1 MAKIPDKK
9 DLSIIIVCYKGLE
22 RISRC
27 LEEVGRFRETR
38 FSYEVIIVDN
48 DPESEV
54 TVHLRTL
61 FPDFRF
67 IHNKINGGFGNGCN
81 LGSTE
86 ASGDFF
92 LFLNPDTVPVQSEIE
107 KLFAAAQAS
116 SGYTIFSCRQIREN
130 GNESKAY
137 GAFPDLFNLTGLLRA
152 VFRRRSGRK
161 IRSENTP
168 YGEVFFPDWISGSVM
183 LMGRSVFQ
191 SLNGFDEDFWMY
203 YEDVDLC
210 KRSRKSGGEVVLFK
224 NITVEHNHGGS
235 SRIDPGT
242 AALTRSEVHISQHVY
257 ISKHFKG
264 MKCYLIQSFLV
275 LNNLVS
281 GLFPAIAGLLL
292 CFYPRLFA
300 YTLKYSM
307 VLRYYP
313 VALLHRS
320 WISSRSVSSRH
331 SH

>member
-1 MAKIPDKK
+1 MAEIPDNT

-27 LEEVGRFRETR
+27 LKEIGRFRETS
-38 FSYEVIIVDN
+38 FSFEVIIVDN
-48 DPESEV
+48 DPDSEV
-54 TVHLRTL
+54 TANFRSLYRE
-61 FPDFRF
+61 FRF

-116 SGYTIFSCRQIREN
+116 SGHTIFSCRQNREN
-130 GNESKAY
+130 GNESKVH

-152 VFRRRSGRK
+152 VFRKRSEDK
-161 IRSENTP
+161 IRSDNTP
-168 YGEVFFPDWISGSVM
+168 GNEVIFPDWVSGSVM
-183 LMGRSVFQ
+183 MMSRSVFQ
-191 SLNGFDEDFWMY
+191 NLNGFDEDFWMY

-210 KRSRKSGGEVVLFK
+210 KRSRESGGEVVLFK

-235 SRIDPGT
+235 SRIDPRT
-242 AALTRSEVHISQHVY
+242 TALTRSEVHISQHVY
-257 ISKHFKG
+257 ISKHIKG
-264 MKCYLIQSFLV
+264 TKCFLIQSFLV

-281 GLFPAIAGLLL
+281 GLLPAIAGLLL
-292 CFYPRLFA
+292 CFNPRLFA
-300 YTLKYSM
+300 YTLKYSVM
-307 VLRYYP
+307 LRYYP
-313 VALLHRS
+313 VALFHRS
-320 WISSRSVSSRH
+320 WISPRSVGRRYSQ
-331 SH
+331 